1 MYNIYTCVFLIGKN
15 RTRVGRIEAM
25 TNALRN
31 FVPGWVPG
39 DWLCLLHDLCVLIT
53 MFEN

>member
-39 DWLCLLHDLCVLIT
+39 DWLCLLRDLCVLIT